1 MILVSLL
8 SINMQ
13 EFSSDSVQIW
23 IRIRRLEVCLYFN
36 NISCSHF
43 IRNLKKKGRKEGRK
57 EEPKRKGGKEARK
70 RIIQVTELTSSEA
83 GSNDLSKL

>member
-57 EEPKRKGGKEARK
+57 KQREREGRKEEKEISR
-70 RIIQVTELTSSEA
+70 
-83 GSNDLSKL
+83 